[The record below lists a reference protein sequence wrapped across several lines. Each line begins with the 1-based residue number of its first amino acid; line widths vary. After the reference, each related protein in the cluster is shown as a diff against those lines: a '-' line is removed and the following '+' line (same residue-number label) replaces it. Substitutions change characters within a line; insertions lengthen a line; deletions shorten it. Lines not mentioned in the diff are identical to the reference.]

1 MTLEL
6 VLSYII
12 NLLSNFI
19 NYGFRVVSF
28 GLKQIT
34 HSTRNSQPVTR
45 QSHNVMK
52 KSKEYQVAVVTFLK
66 NHWFK
71 LSILLIV
78 VTAFAGKNLNID
90 FRMNAPAK
98 SDKPTYEEKPEVKPL
113 LHTPTEAPK
122 KIQRTTE
129 ADRPIA
135 QENNISKTGLLSV
148 FRKNNNDKLAEDA
161 QLIYASDTQVTAFIE
176 RFKKVA
182 VTEMDKFNVPASVTL
197 AQSLLASQA
206 GTSVIAA
213 QTNNYFNLECG
224 TTWNDAHSTFDSTCI
239 RKYETAWFSFRNHS
253 EHLTQGSLQHL
264 THLDKTDYQRWAKG
278 LELAEYSNDN
288 LYAEKLIRIIEQY
301 ELSYLDKQGLAVK

>member
-1 MTLEL
+1 MIELEL
-6 VLSYII
+6 SAISSICYLISRVQYLVFCTTRKLVTRYSQLII
-12 NLLSNFI
+12 NLTI
-19 NYGFRVVSF
+19 
-28 GLKQIT
+28 
-34 HSTRNSQPVTR
+34 
-45 QSHNVMK
+45 M
-52 KSKEYQVAVVTFLK
+52 KSKEYQIAVVNFFK

-78 VTAFAGKNLNID
+78 ATAFAGKSLNVD

-98 SDKPTYEEKPEVKPL
+98 SNMPEKKPEVKPL
-113 LHTPTEAPK
+113 LHTPTEPPK
-122 KIQRTTE
+122 KIRRTTE

-148 FRKNNNDKLAEDA
+148 FRKNSSDKLANDA
-161 QLIYASDTQVTAFIE
+161 QLIYATDAQITTFIG

-182 VTEMDKFNVPASVTL
+182 ITEMEKFNIPASITL

-206 GTSVIAA
+206 GTSVIVG

-224 TTWNDAHSTFDSTCI
+224 TTWSDARSTFDGTCI
-239 RKYETAWFSFRNHS
+239 REYETAWFSFRNHS
-253 EHLTQGSLQHL
+253 EYLTQGSLQHL

-278 LELAEYSNDN
+278 LELADYNDDN

-301 ELSYLDKQGLAVK
+301 ELFHIDKQSLAVK

>member
-1 MTLEL
+1 MLRYSQL
-6 VLSYII
+6 A
-12 NLLSNFI
+12 NL
-19 NYGFRVVSF
+19 
-28 GLKQIT
+28 QHTT
-34 HSTRNSQPVTR
+34 HTH

-52 KSKEYQVAVVTFLK
+52 SKEYQITVVTFFR

-78 VTAFAGKNLNID
+78 FTAFAGKNLNVD

-98 SDKPTYEEKPEVKPL
+98 SDKPMHNEKPEVKPL
-113 LHTPTEAPK
+113 LHTPPEEPPK

-129 ADRPIA
+129 ADHYIA

-148 FRKNNNDKLAEDA
+148 FRKNDKNELPKDA
-161 QLIYASDTQVTAFIE
+161 QLIHATDAQVAVFIE

-182 VTEMDKFNVPASVTL
+182 VTEMEKFNIPASVTL

-206 GTSVIAA
+206 GTSVIAI

-224 TTWNDAHSTFDSTCI
+224 TTWNDAHSTFDGTCI
-239 RKYETAWFSFRNHS
+239 RQYKTAWFSFRNHS

-264 THLDKTDYQRWAKG
+264 THLDKTDYTRWAKG
-278 LELAEYSNDN
+278 LELADYSTDD

-301 ELSYLDKQGLAVK
+301 ELGMLQ